1 MTITTL
7 KEFINF
13 CIEIYENRKELLL
26 EKWNAHK
33 DYILPGG
40 ICEMS
45 LLYLWIRETRL
56 RVKNIGLRDDNKLP
70 VIVGNG
76 IGRSGINE
84 IYELK
89 KN

>member
-1 MTITTL
+1 
-7 KEFINF
+7 
-13 CIEIYENRKELLL
+13 
-26 EKWNAHK
+26 
-33 DYILPGG
+33 
-40 ICEMS
+40 MS